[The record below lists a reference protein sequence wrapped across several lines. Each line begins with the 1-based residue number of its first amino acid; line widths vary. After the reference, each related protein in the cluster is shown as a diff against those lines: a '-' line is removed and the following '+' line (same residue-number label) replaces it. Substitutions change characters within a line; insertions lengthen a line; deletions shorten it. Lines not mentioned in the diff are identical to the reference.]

1 MGVETIMTKAHSPVV
16 SQRRGLGEIREA
28 REALQLTQKDVAEA
42 LDWSVSKLVRI
53 ENGSVGLSITD
64 LKALLLHYGITDRD
78 RVENYVTMA
87 KAGRQPG
94 WWDKY
99 KHTNTPEFVKFLGLE
114 SAAVIIRQY
123 QLHLIP
129 GLLQAPEY
137 TRSLVAKNT
146 GDVKMQDY
154 WIGLR
159 AQRQERLEDTDLE
172 HHFIIEESVLRRRVT
187 DDEGWR
193 TQLHRLRELSQRS
206 NITLRILPFKAG
218 WIDGMQSSFELLQL
232 SDQDNDLFLN
242 LSQPDGDLFFDD
254 VIGAEKA
261 AQFFRIFYRLEAATL
276 APEETPGFIDKMLQ
290 ELED

>member
-1 MGVETIMTKAHSPVV
+1 MTRAHSPVA
-16 SQRRGLGEIREA
+16 SQRRVLGEIREA
-28 REALQLTQKDVAEA
+28 RETLHLTQKDVAEA
-42 LDWSVSKLVRI
+42 LDWSVSKLIRI

-78 RVENYVTMA
+78 RVETYVEMA
-87 KAGRQPG
+87 KAGRKPG

-99 KHTNTPEFVKFLGLE
+99 KHTSSPEFLKFLGLE

-129 GLLQAPEY
+129 GLLQVPEY
-137 TRSLVAKNT
+137 TRSLVAKGT
-146 GDVKMQDY
+146 GDPEVQERR
-154 WIGLR
+154 IRLR
-159 AQRQERLEDTDLE
+159 AERQERLGDTDLE
-172 HHFIIEESVLRRRVT
+172 HFFILDESVLRRRVT
-187 DDEGWR
+187 DGDGWR
-193 TQLHRLRELSQRS
+193 TQLHHLREISRRP
-206 NITLRILPFKAG
+206 NVTLQILPFEAG

-232 SDQDNDLFLN
+232 SEQDNDLFLN

-261 AQFFRIFYRLEAATL
+261 AQFIQIFYRLEGAART
-276 APEETPGFIDKMLQ
+276 PEETPGFIDKVLQ

>member
-1 MGVETIMTKAHSPVV
+1 MTRAHSPVA
-16 SQRRGLGEIREA
+16 SQRRVLGAVREA

-42 LDWSVSKLVRI
+42 LDWSVSKLIRI

-78 RVENYVTMA
+78 RVETYVAMA

-94 WWDKY
+94 WWDGY
-99 KHTNTPEFVKFLGLE
+99 KQTSSPEFLKFLGLE

-129 GLLQAPEY
+129 GLLQVPEY

-146 GDVKMQDY
+146 GDPDEQDRR
-154 WIGLR
+154 INLR
-159 AQRQERLEDTDLE
+159 TERQKRLQDTELE
-172 HHFIIEESVLRRRVT
+172 HFFVLDESVLRRRVT
-187 DDEGWR
+187 DVEGWR
-193 TQLHRLRELSQRS
+193 SQLHRLREVSQQS
-206 NITLRILPFKAG
+206 NVTLRILPFEAG

-232 SDQDNDLFLN
+232 SELENDLFLN

-261 AQFFRIFYRLEAATL
+261 AQFSRIFYRLEDAALT
-276 APEETPGFIDKMLQ
+276 PEDTPGFIDKMLR